1 MYCKKCG
8 NEIKDNEKFCSN
20 CGAERPSMEAEE
32 QKPLDKNDISQE
44 SVEEKTAVLKR
55 VYRNM
60 RQLGKV
66 KRKRSRIQ

>member
-44 SVEEKTAVLKR
+44 SVEEKTADAEKSV
-55 VYRNM
+55 
-60 RQLGKV
+60 QEHAATGD
-66 KRKRSRIQ
+66 RKSVV